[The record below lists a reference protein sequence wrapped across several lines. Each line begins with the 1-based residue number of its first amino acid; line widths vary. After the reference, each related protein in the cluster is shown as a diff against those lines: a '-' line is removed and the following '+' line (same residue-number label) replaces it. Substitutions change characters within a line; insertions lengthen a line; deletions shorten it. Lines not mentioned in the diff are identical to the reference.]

1 MRRSL
6 VLAACGL
13 LVAAAAGVSVWRI
26 PDAARDA
33 QGNVDRVAGLGR
45 LDRVLS
51 AGREFDLE
59 TDTYVSAAGVIPPGA
74 TYYVATGTKGIDFTG
89 YQGSVPQVLFEA
101 PIFARYFF
109 LPRRQTID
117 PNQADWIYSYGGDL
131 DALRLKYRRVIVLK
145 PGWEVAEVAR

>member
-13 LVAAAAGVSVWRI
+13 LIAAAAGVSVWRI

-33 QGNVDRVAGLGR
+33 QRDVDRVAGLGR
-45 LDRVLS
+45 LDRGLS

-59 TDTYVSAAGVIPPGA
+59 TDTYVAAAQLIPPGA
-74 TYYVATGTKGIDFTG
+74 TYYVATGTKDLNFSDPVHGQLALFKAPVFAG
-89 YQGSVPQVLFEA
+89 YWL
-101 PIFARYFF
+101 
-109 LPRRQTID
+109 LPRRLTID
-117 PNQADWIYSYGGDL
+117 PHQADWIYSYGGDL
-131 DALRLKYRRVIVLK
+131 DSLGLKYSKVTVIK